1 MPVWCVRG
9 CDRNRCGPCD
19 QRYGFRYGIY
29 TNFCSDPWRY
39 QPCGRFRQNHR
50 NSFGRISAVYSK
62 QLSDAANNAHTVG
75 DEDPKSESEHTLR
88 YDNVSV
94 WQDYASSVKYPG
106 KITVNKYQRIGE
118 IRSNRPALTIKHAVD
133 SALMNRLV
141 FDKLRGNVEITT
153 IPFKVRSTKLYLIT
167 AGEIQK
173 RKVLRIWAEVYAEKP
188 KDIYGFVEKYIDKG
202 AILHYQWGDADE
214 STLQKMGYASGAHRH
229 DYRCA
234 TIENESNFLIRQL
247 QSTTKMSEAKKILLR
262 TCAERNSMYIP
273 IAFDDLLKRIIALPS
288 GTKE

>member
-1 MPVWCVRG
+1 MKKQTFL
-9 CDRNRCGPCD
+9 NR
-19 QRYGFRYGIY
+19 F
-29 TNFCSDPWRY
+29 S
-39 QPCGRFRQNHR
+39 
-50 NSFGRISAVYSK
+50 
-62 QLSDAANNAHTVG
+62 
-75 DEDPKSESEHTLR
+75 SESECEKHLYNIRWPDGCKCPHCKNEKVFLADDGTVECVSCDYKMSLKNGTGLDGNQLELR
-88 YDNVSV
+88 I
-94 WQDYASSVKYPG
+94 WFLAIWYASSVKYPG

-153 IPFKVRSTKLYLIT
+153 IPFRVRGRKLYLIT

-173 RKVLRIWAEVYAEKP
+173 RKVLRIWAEVYTEKP
-188 KDIYGFVEKYIDKG
+188 KDTYGFVEKYIDKG

-229 DYRCA
+229 NYRCA

-247 QSTTKMSEAKKILLR
+247 QSTTKMSEVKKILLR